1 MQSLVGVAVG
11 ALGAYVV
18 YRLTCGTKTP
28 KSLKLTYFDIKAAPG
43 EKIRLTL
50 KLAGVPF
57 IDRRVKFPDW
67 PELKK
72 KTKYGQMPFVEA
84 DGEEYFQSGSL
95 LRWTGQM
102 GSGALYPASTDPIAC
117 RKIEEMMGFAE
128 DLTRAWQP
136 AMYISM
142 RHEGYGHP
150 KEWPAKEETVK
161 MLREKFVADELPKY
175 MVMLTAEL
183 EKTGA
188 FLCGASPTIA
198 DCQLVPQLDYFTRGV
213 ADHVPKDCLDKYPAV
228 TAYIARFKALPALKG
243 HYD

>member
-1 MQSLVGVAVG
+1 MWECFSFIDRRLEAMSMQSLVGVAVG

-43 EKIRLTL
+43 EKIRVRRTASNVARALNASLCGRLSKTRVRVPLPQLTL

-150 KEWPAKEETVK
+150 KEWPAKEEVCRARPHTVPRAVRCR
-161 MLREKFVADELPKY
+161 LRVAVHGPHTRCRAPY
-175 MVMLTAEL
+175 AA
-183 EKTGA
+183 G
-188 FLCGASPTIA
+188 CAS
-198 DCQLVPQLDYFTRGV
+198 L
-213 ADHVPKDCLDKYPAV
+213 
-228 TAYIARFKALPALKG
+228 
-243 HYD
+243 